1 MKYIFI
7 KIVNSFSYLQ
17 QFINTIFIAIYQN
30 ITFDYFRARYAKA
43 ASKDVIRN

>member
-7 KIVNSFSYLQ
+7 KIVK
-17 QFINTIFIAIYQN
+17 FIFIFIASYQN

-43 ASKDVIRN
+43 ASKDVIKN